1 MSSEYEQEYRRYLER
16 VLIKWALS
24 SLEAELSF
32 DVPNYRKMTR
42 AQRLYWATGFAKRRL
57 KGDLSESETIQLDE
71 SLYPW
76 RHAIIYVMAF
86 LGPPN
91 SSNDI
96 FLNESEVR
104 LDILSKKNNLFKP
117 GFYFE

>member
-1 MSSEYEQEYRRYLER
+1 MTNEHETVYRRYLER
-16 VLIKWALS
+16 ILIKWALS

-42 AQRLYWATGFAKRRL
+42 AQRLYWVCSFAKLRL
-57 KGDLSESETIQLDE
+57 QGQMSENQEMQLTE

-76 RHAIIYVMAF
+76 REAIVFIMAF

-91 SSNDI
+91 SSNDV

-104 LDILSKKNNLFKP
+104 LDILSKKNNLFKNE
-117 GFYFE
+117 FYY